1 MNYPFNIEFVIFDE
15 NKEVSVSQKET
26 RKQLI
31 WENLRFIIKKVFN
44 DDDYYNFLDR
54 VEASVSSNDI
64 KIGLEEFLHYEINES
79 VFYIEMGY
87 IT

>member
-31 WENLRFIIKKVFN
+31 WENLRYIIKKAFN
-44 DDDYYNFLDR
+44 DD
-54 VEASVSSNDI
+54 I
-64 KIGLEEFLHYEINES
+64 HK
-79 VFYIEMGY
+79 
-87 IT
+87 